1 MLNAL
6 RRWFGAGDSPAGRM
20 RRLHAAAR
28 DAALQ
33 PVWYRDFAVADTVDG
48 RFDMLCC
55 MLWLAADWVE
65 NRAGLGR
72 PALTAFL
79 SATVADL
86 DAGLREA
93 GESDQ
98 TIGRKVQAMTGALY
112 GRMQAYSAAL
122 GAAEPGVGALQQALI
137 RNLWRGEEPGA
148 GAALR
153 LAGQLLELRAWLE
166 GQDTDS
172 LTGRA
177 PVDWP
182 VPRG

>member
-1 MLNAL
+1 MWKAL
-6 RRWFGAGDSPAGRM
+6 REMLGVGDSPSRRM
-20 RRLHAAAR
+20 GRLHAAAR
-28 DAALQ
+28 DAAFR

-55 MLWLAADWVE
+55 MIWLAADWIE
-65 NRAGLGR
+65 NQAGQGR
-72 PALTAFL
+72 PALAAFL
-79 SATVADL
+79 AVTVADL

-98 TIGRKVQAMTGALY
+98 TVGRKVQAMTAALY
-112 GRMQAYSAAL
+112 GRMQAY
-122 GAAEPGVGALQQALI
+122 GACTEGAEQQADRLEQALI
-137 RNLWRGEEPGA
+137 RNLWRGEDPGEGA
-148 GAALR
+148 GRR
-153 LAGQLLELRAWLE
+153 LADQLLELRAWLT

-177 PVDWP
+177 PAEWP

>member
-1 MLNAL
+1 MWKAL
-6 RRWFGAGDSPAGRM
+6 REVLGVGDSVSGRM
-20 RRLHAAAR
+20 GRLHAAAR
-28 DAALQ
+28 DTAFR

-55 MLWLAADWVE
+55 MVWLAADWVE
-65 NRAGLGR
+65 NRAGHGR
-72 PALTAFL
+72 PALAAFL
-79 SATVADL
+79 AVTVADL

-98 TIGRKVQAMTGALY
+98 TVGRKVQAMTGALY
-112 GRMQAYSAAL
+112 GRMQAYTAAL
-122 GAAEPGVGALQQALI
+122 GDVEGAAGALEQALI
-137 RNLWRGEEPGA
+137 RNLWRGQDPGEGA
-148 GAALR
+148 GQR
-153 LAGQLLELRAWLE
+153 LADQLLELRAWLA

-177 PVDWP
+177 PTEWP